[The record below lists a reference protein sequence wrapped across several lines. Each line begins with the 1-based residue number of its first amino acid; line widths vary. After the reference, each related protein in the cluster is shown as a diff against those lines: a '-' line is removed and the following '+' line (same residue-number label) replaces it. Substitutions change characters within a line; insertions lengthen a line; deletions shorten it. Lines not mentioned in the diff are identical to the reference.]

1 MFVLPDCFLYI
12 RFFIF
17 YFVYWPISKGT
28 IHKIVNRIYDA
39 VRLEQVDS
47 GDNTKEYNS
56 RVNEFFE
63 DVVVHPTIK
72 FC

>member
-1 MFVLPDCFLYI
+1 MFVLPDIFFYI

-17 YFVYWPISKGT
+17 YFVYWPISKGA

-47 GDNTKEYNS
+47 GDHAKEYNN

-63 DVVVHPTIK
+63 DVVVHPTLK